1 MMKTPLVIA
10 LAMVAAG
17 CGSLT
22 ETSASQI
29 LSSNLFTPSNA
40 GLLAGSVVADFEC
53 AYADYAAATGIVSD
67 ELGDAQLSQ
76 AVWDYDRRTLH
87 NTSPL
92 VDNTCPNSTQ
102 GPGVWAPLSTA
113 RFDGDNLL
121 GLLNGWTNAQVANR
135 VQLIGQT
142 AAYTGYALTLMG
154 ETMCAGAVDGGPK
167 LTPDSLLGL
176 ADTHFG
182 TAITNATTASDAS
195 TLTMAYLGRARE
207 RLDRGKAVEAAADA
221 AQIPPAYVK
230 VATYDASSTRRENRI
245 WTIMWRDFFFTV
257 DVPFHHR
264 LYDTSATTID
274 TVVHGT
280 DTTIGPVH
288 HGVPDPRVVVDSEM
302 KPGGGAVIGPDQVTA
317 IWGEQKYQSISD
329 PIPIGH
335 YSEAQLI
342 IAEAQLK
349 AGNANTAI
357 NIINALHAAAGL
369 PPYNRTNNPD
379 SVMALIINERAAE
392 LFLEGHRLAD
402 MIRYGQ
408 TFIPLYPAAGTLFK
422 DGGTFGTQLCFPLP
436 VIENGT

>member
-1 MMKTPLVIA
+1 
-10 LAMVAAG
+10 MVAAG

-29 LSSNLFTPSNA
+29 LSSNLLTPSNA

-121 GLLNGWTNAQVANR
+121 GLLNGWTTAQVANK

-207 RLDRGKAVEAAADA
+207 RLDRGKPVDAAADA
-221 AQIPPAYVK
+221 AQVPSGYVK

-257 DVPFHHR
+257 DVPFR
-264 LYDTSATTID
+264 AFMT
-274 TVVHGT
+274 G
-280 DTTIGPVH
+280 GK
-288 HGVPDPRVVVDSEM
+288 PDRRVVVDSEM

-317 IWGEQKYQSISD
+317 IWGEEKYQSISD
-329 PIPIGH
+329 PIPIAH

-342 IAEAQLK
+342 IAEADND
-349 AGNANTAI
+349 AGNPGAAV
-357 NIINALHAAAGL
+357 NIINALRLAQATPGDTMA
-369 PPYNRTNNPD
+369 PYTGSANKD
-379 SVMALIINERAAE
+379 SVQAAIIHERAAE